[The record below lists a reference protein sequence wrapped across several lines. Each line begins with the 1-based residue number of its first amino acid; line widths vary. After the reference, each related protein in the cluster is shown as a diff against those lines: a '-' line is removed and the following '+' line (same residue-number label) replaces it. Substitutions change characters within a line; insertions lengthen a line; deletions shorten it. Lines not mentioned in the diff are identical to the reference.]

1 MFCFVKG
8 HVYSLKKERKKERRK
23 KDSSFFMCFR
33 GYEINHLIV
42 NNLKIKDFF
51 LILLMP
57 DLQDHLLTCR
67 KDHDY
72 DYEAM

>member
-1 MFCFVKG
+1 
-8 HVYSLKKERKKERRK
+8 
-23 KDSSFFMCFR
+23 MCFR